1 MEKHLVQKDTGT
13 PIFIAALFTIAETL
27 KQPVDF
33 SAETLQTSR
42 ESHDI
47 IKVIK
52 VKIYNQEYST
62 LQSSCSDLIEK
73 TKVLYTSKN

>member
-1 MEKHLVQKDTGT
+1 MPRQT
-13 PIFIAALFTIAETL
+13 PGET
-27 KQPVDF
+27 PVDF

-52 VKIYNQEYST
+52 VKIYNQEYPAKF
-62 LQSSCSDLIEK
+62 LFRFDRENQSVIHK
-73 TKVLYTSKN
+73 